1 MSTISAHGGLVH
13 VVLCVRSVT
22 SEGVTVL
29 VRNSPNLL
37 MLHAAID
44 DNKIYDSNNH
54 IVKPR
59 SVDNLSETRIL
70 T

>member
-37 MLHAAID
+37 TFCARVCNAAFD
-44 DNKIYDSNNH
+44 
-54 IVKPR
+54 IVSKKYLR
-59 SVDNLSETRIL
+59 LDKDKKNLTDICL
-70 T
+70 